1 MEIKSNLG
9 NFTYDNKDVVRIFN
23 PKQRDLYLMNGIM
36 PKDIYVSVDSKTDE
50 KILVYIFLKEDTREA
65 YGKWLN
71 YELKQTNY

>member
-9 NFTYDNKDVVRIFN
+9 DFTYNNKDVVRILN

-36 PKDIYVSVDSKTDE
+36 PKDIYTSVDDKTNE

-71 YELKQTNY
+71 YELK

>member
-36 PKDIYVSVDSKTDE
+36 PKDIYVSVDNKTDE

-65 YGKWLN
+65 YTKWLN
-71 YELKQTNY
+71 YELK

>member
-9 NFTYDNKDVVRIFN
+9 DFTYNNKDVVRIYN

-36 PKDIYVSVDSKTDE
+36 PKDIYTSVDSGTDE

-65 YGKWLN
+65 YNKWLN
-71 YELKQTNY
+71 YELR

>member
-9 NFTYDNKDVVRIFN
+9 NFTYESKDVVRIFN

-36 PKDIYVSVDSKTDE
+36 PKDIYTSIDNNTDE

-65 YGKWLN
+65 YSKWRK
-71 YELKQTNY
+71 YELK